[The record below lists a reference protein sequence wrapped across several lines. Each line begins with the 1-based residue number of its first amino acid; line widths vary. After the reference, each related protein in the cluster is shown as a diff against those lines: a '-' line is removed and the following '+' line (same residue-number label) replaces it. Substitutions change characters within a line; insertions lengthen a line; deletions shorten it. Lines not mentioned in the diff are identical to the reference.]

1 MLKWNSRKFFTLF
14 SVVLVLTLFGIYGI
28 TLLHTSN
35 MTKILKE
42 NINLIAELDANLNVD
57 QVDKIKQA
65 IGQLE
70 QVKAETIRFIP
81 KSEALIEM
89 NSELGSSSMLS
100 ESDNP
105 FKDVIVFNVTAEF
118 VDTEGLQNV
127 RSKVETINGI
137 SELSYYEKI
146 YEYVGSN
153 VRKVINVLLVLGL
166 ILSFFA
172 FALIYSTIQLNLY
185 ADRFKIR
192 TMELV
197 GANWAQ
203 IRKPFIVDSL
213 RLALQSTIVSV
224 LILSFLLILLATQFT
239 HFNKVFNFGYVTLV
253 VVCMFIFSVFIT
265 QLASYMVVNRYLGA
279 SKSKFY

>member
-89 NSELGSSSMLS
+89 NSELGSYSMLS

-185 ADRFKIR
+185 ADRVKIR

-224 LILSFLLILLATQFT
+224 LILSLLLILLATQFT

>member
-42 NINLIAELDANLNVD
+42 NINLIAELDANLKVD

-70 QVKAETIRFIP
+70 QVKTETIRYIS

-89 NSELGSSSMLS
+89 NNELGSSSMLS

-105 FKDVIVFNVTAEF
+105 FKDVILFNVTAEF

-127 RSKVETINGI
+127 RSEVEIINGI

-203 IRKPFIVDSL
+203 IRKPFIADSL

-239 HFNKVFNFGYVTLV
+239 HFKKVFNFGYVSLV
-253 VVCMFIFSVFIT
+253 VICMFVFSVFIT

>member
-70 QVKAETIRFIP
+70 QVKAETIRFIA

-89 NSELGSSSMLS
+89 NNELGSSSMLS

-127 RSKVETINGI
+127 RSAVETINGI

-172 FALIYSTIQLNLY
+172 FALIYSTIQLTLY

-253 VVCMFIFSVFIT
+253 VICMFIFSVFIT